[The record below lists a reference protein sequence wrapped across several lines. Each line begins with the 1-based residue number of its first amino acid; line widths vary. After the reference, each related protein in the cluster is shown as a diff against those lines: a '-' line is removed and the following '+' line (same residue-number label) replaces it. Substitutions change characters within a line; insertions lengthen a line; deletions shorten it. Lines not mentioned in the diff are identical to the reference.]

1 MHGFIIICVAV
12 IIFNASMNTLVS
24 VNETKKSANRIEQA
38 INNADDKDNET
49 ASVAS
54 EPNVSEAEKEEV
66 KEETSNTTII
76 NNYNGDYYDNY
87 IVIEEKDNDL
97 NRNAL
102 TNDDT
107 ITTEEYNDNNNNN
120 EDYWN
125 VANESEDLNY
135 DKCPRCGKHTYSFT
149 YNSYDSSYSYSSCDS
164 CGYFIQ

>member
-1 MHGFIIICVAV
+1 MRSMHGFIIICVAV

-24 VNETKKSANRIEQA
+24 INETKKSTNRIEQA
-38 INNADDKDNET
+38 INNTDDKDNET
-49 ASVAS
+49 ASEAS
-54 EPNVSEAEKEEV
+54 EPNVSEAEKEDD
-66 KEETSNTTII
+66 KGDTTII

-87 IVIEEKDNDL
+87 TVIEKDNDL

-102 TNDDT
+102 TNDDSVN
-107 ITTEEYNDNNNNN
+107 TEEYNDNNNNN

-149 YNSYDSSYSYSSCDS
+149 YNSYDPSYSYASCDS